1 MKEIIKK
8 PFCCKKSKKNR
19 KGKRVRYFAIFLLFA
34 FFAAFLIGAPA
45 VALAQAGQ
53 AELTGEVRDSA
64 GAGLANATVT
74 VTQTETGDVTTTT
87 SGNDGVYIVTNL
99 RPGLYTVTV
108 VAQSFRRYVREGVGL
123 TTGER
128 IRLDITL
135 TVGEINEQVKV
146 TADASL
152 LRTETGSLGQVIP
165 NRRIVDLPLNGRNFF
180 TLITLVPGVAAPP
193 PTTAGPSFPRINGGR
208 PRVNEYLF
216 DGISALQ
223 PEPGQVAFNPVIDAI
238 QEFKVEVNSPPAE
251 FGRFNGGVVNLT
263 TKSGANTFHGTVF
276 EFLRNEALNARNL
289 FAPATTANPKKPVFR
304 RNQYGFAVGGPIIK
318 DRTFFFGDFQGTR
331 QLIGRVLIS
340 NVPTLAQ
347 RTGNFS
353 ANLGAPLFLQT
364 TTSGGVTSVSATTTN
379 TGTPINVIDTNGNTI
394 QARVGQIFGIGSGS
408 DRRAYAGNI
417 VPLADFDS
425 AARKLLDRYPLPT
438 ATGAA
443 NNFRRVANE
452 RTNQDQFDIRL
463 DHRFS
468 DNDQVFGRFS
478 FFNEDATPVTPLPDG
493 SGIITQGVLGVQK
506 SRGYQA
512 VGNYQHVFPTNIL
525 NELRVGYTRRS
536 IDRRLLL
543 LDSPPSQSLGIP
555 GIPQNA
561 AFQNELPTFTVAGL
575 QQLGPSTNTDSL
587 FNTDV
592 TQIFDA
598 VGWQHGRH
606 SMKFGVD
613 FRVERL
619 NVIQPPSPTG
629 VFNFTAPFTNS
640 RGTANMIGAQPGNA
654 TTGSV
659 LSGQTGNALA
669 SFLLGQV
676 SNFSIDL
683 QQDVIHP
690 RARILEFFAQDD
702 FKVTS
707 RLTVNAGLRYTLNFP
722 STETKNQGAIFNLE
736 TQQLEYLGQNGY
748 PETSRELHP
757 LNFGPRLG
765 IAYRLSERM
774 VLRSGYGLI
783 WQEQAG
789 ITTPF
794 TIPQFPF
801 IQTVTQRSLDGV
813 TPAFVLSTGPNVQ
826 PVPLTPDAGLGQ
838 GVYSV
843 DRDLGSG
850 YVQQWNLAVQREIT
864 GNLVAEVA
872 YAGSKITHVGI
883 PDTNINQL
891 TAEQLAQGNP
901 LLQQVPN
908 PYFGQIPRS
917 SSLGDP
923 TIPRAQLIRP
933 YPRFTT
939 VSLYRNNVGN
949 TSYHALQA
957 KLEKRLSQGLA
968 FLVSYTRSKLIDD
981 AGQVFD
987 QSIQTG
993 PVGNF
998 PVADSFNRAL
1008 EKDVSTGDIPNVFV
1022 TSFTYELP
1030 VGRGRRFNLSG
1041 IADKLLGGWNINGTI
1056 LLQSGLPF
1064 PVTQITNFNA
1074 FAGFGTQRPNVLR
1087 NPNLSGDERA
1097 TGRWFDTSAFAVAP
1111 QFTLGN
1117 SSRNPVRGPGYRT
1130 ADIAF
1135 IKRMYIGEVINVE
1148 FRTEIFNLTNTP
1160 PLANPNGVLGNA
1172 AFGTITSAG
1181 DPRVIQFGLKI
1192 NF

>member
-1 MKEIIKK
+1 MSIRLSQGI
-8 PFCCKKSKKNR
+8 
-19 KGKRVRYFAIFLLFA
+19 RVLLRLTLFTSALFLSA
-34 FFAAFLIGAPA
+34 GA
-45 VALAQAGQ
+45 VALAQAGK
-53 AELTGEVRDSA
+53 AELTGEARDQA
-64 GAGLANATVT
+64 GARVARATIT
-74 VTQTETGDVTTTT
+74 ATHAGTGDVTSATT
-87 SGNDGVYIVTNL
+87 GADGVYTITNL
-99 RPGLYTVTV
+99 PPGLYTITV
-108 VAQSFRRYVREGVGL
+108 GAQGFRRFVREGVRL

-128 IRLDITL
+128 IRVDVAL
-135 TVGEINEQVKV
+135 TVGGVEEEIKIN
-146 TADASL
+146 ADASL
-152 LRTETGSLGQVIP
+152 LRAETGSLGQVIS

-180 TLITLVPGVAAPP
+180 SLIALAPGVAAPP

-208 PRVNEYLF
+208 PRVNEFLF
-216 DGISALQ
+216 DGVSALQ

-238 QEFKVEVNSPPAE
+238 QEFKVEINSPPAE

-263 TKSGANTFHGTVF
+263 TKSGTNELRGAVFH
-276 EFLRNEALNARNL
+276 FLRNEALNARNL
-289 FAPATTANPKKPVFR
+289 FAPATPANPKKPVFR
-304 RNQYGFAVGGPIIK
+304 RNQYGFAVGGPVIK
-318 DRTFFFGDFQGTR
+318 DRTFFFGDFQGAR
-331 QLIGRVLIS
+331 QLIGRVLAS
-340 NVPTLAQ
+340 NAPTMAQ
-347 RTGNFS
+347 RNGDFS

-364 TTSGGVTSVSATTTN
+364 ATTGVSATTTN
-379 TGTPINVIDTNGNTI
+379 TGAPINVIDTNGNTA
-394 QARVGQIFGIGSGS
+394 QARVGQIFRRS

-417 VPLADFDS
+417 IPLADFDPV
-425 AARKLLDRYPLPT
+425 ARKLLDRYPPPT
-438 ATGAA
+438 SAGAA

-452 RTNQDQFDIRL
+452 GVDQDQFDARL

-468 DNDQVFGRFS
+468 DRDQVFGRYS
-478 FFNEDATPVTPLPDG
+478 FFKDTSTPVTPLPEG
-493 SGIITQGVLGVQK
+493 SGVITQGALGLQQIRAQQV
-506 SRGYQA
+506 
-512 VGNYQHVFPTNIL
+512 VGAHTHVFSASVV
-525 NELRVGYTRRS
+525 NELRFGYTRRS
-536 IDRRLLL
+536 IDRRALL
-543 LDSPPSQSLGIP
+543 LDAPPSQSLGLP

-561 AFQNELPTFTVAGL
+561 AFQNELPTFTIAGL
-575 QQLGPSTNTDSL
+575 QQLGPSANTDSL

-598 VGWQHGRH
+598 VGWRRGRH
-606 SMKFGVD
+606 SAKFGVD
-613 FRVERL
+613 FRLERL
-619 NVIQPPSPTG
+619 NVLQPPSPTG
-629 VFNFTAPFTNS
+629 IFNFTAPFTNS
-640 RGTANMIGAQPGNA
+640 RGTANTIGSQPGNA

-659 LSGQTGNALA
+659 LAGQTGNALA

-683 QQDVIHP
+683 QRDTISP

-702 FKVTS
+702 FKITS

-722 STETKNQGAIFNLE
+722 STEAKNQGAIFNLE
-736 TQQLEYLGQNGY
+736 TQRLDYLGQSGY
-748 PETSRELHP
+748 PETARELHK
-757 LNFGPRLG
+757 LDLAPRLG
-765 IAYRLSERM
+765 IAYRLTERT
-774 VLRSGYGLI
+774 VLRAGYGLI
-783 WQEQAG
+783 FQEQAG

-794 TIPQFPF
+794 TVPQFPF

-813 TPAFVLSTGPNVQ
+813 TPAFVLSAGPSVQ
-826 PVPLTPDAGLGQ
+826 SIPLTPDAGLGQ

-850 YVQQWNLAVQREIT
+850 YAQQWNLAIQREIAS
-864 GNLVAEVA
+864 NLVAEIA

-891 TAEQLAQGNP
+891 TVAQLAEGNA
-901 LLQQVPN
+901 LLQQAPN
-908 PYFGQIPRS
+908 PFFGQIPRN

-923 TIPRAQLIRP
+923 TIPRAQLLRP

-957 KLEKRLSQGLA
+957 KLEKRLSRGLA
-968 FLVSYTRSKLIDD
+968 FLISYTRSKLIDD

-987 QSIQTG
+987 ASIQTG

-1022 TSFTYELP
+1022 TSFTYDLP
-1030 VGRGRRFNLSG
+1030 FGGGRRINLAG
-1041 IADKLLGGWNINGTI
+1041 VADKLLVGWSVTGAVS
-1056 LLQSGLPF
+1056 LQSGLPF

-1074 FAGFGTQRPNVLR
+1074 FAGFGTQRPNILR
-1087 NPNLSGDERA
+1087 NPNLPAGER
-1097 TGRWFDTSAFAVAP
+1097 TTVRWFDTSAFAVAP

-1135 IKRMYIGEVINVE
+1135 IKRTYFGEIRNVE

-1160 PLANPNGVLGNA
+1160 PLANPNGVVGNA
-1172 AFGTITSAG
+1172 AFGAITSAG
-1181 DPRVIQFGLKI
+1181 DPRVIQFGLKV

>member
-1 MKEIIKK
+1 LL
-8 PFCCKKSKKNR
+8 S
-19 KGKRVRYFAIFLLFA
+19 YIFRSLLVIA
-34 FFAAFLIGAPA
+34 LLTS
-45 VALAQAGQ
+45 VVLAQAGQ
-53 AELTGEVRDSA
+53 AELTGEVRDTS
-64 GAGLANATVT
+64 GAGVT
-74 VTQTETGDVTTTT
+74 RAKVIFAQVVTGDVTTTT
-87 SGNDGVYIVTNL
+87 TGDDGVFFATNL
-99 RPGLYTVTV
+99 RPGIHTVTV
-108 VAQSFRRYVREGVGL
+108 ESRGFRRFVQEGVRL

-128 IRLDITL
+128 IRLDVML
-135 TVGEINEQVKV
+135 TPGGIDEEVKV
-146 TADASL
+146 SADASL
-152 LRTETGSLGQVIP
+152 LRTETGSLGQLIR
-165 NRRIVDLPLNGRNFF
+165 NRGIVDLPLNGRNYFS
-180 TLITLVPGVAAPP
+180 LITLVPGVAAPP
-193 PTTAGPSFPRINGGR
+193 PTPAGPSLPRINGGR
-208 PRVNEYLF
+208 PRVNEFLY

-223 PEPGQVAFNPVIDAI
+223 PEPGQVVFNPVIDAI
-238 QEFKVEVNSPPAE
+238 QEFKVEINSPAAE
-251 FGRFNGGVVNLT
+251 FGRFNGGVINLT
-263 TKSGANTFHGTVF
+263 TRSGTNEIHGTVF
-276 EFLRNEALNARNL
+276 EFLRNEVLNARNL
-289 FAPATTANPKKPVFR
+289 FAPATAENPKKPVFR
-304 RNQYGFAVGGPIIK
+304 RNQYGFAVGGPMIK
-318 DRTFFFGDFQGTR
+318 DRTFYFGDFQGTR
-331 QLIGRVLIS
+331 QIIGRVLIS

-347 RTGNFS
+347 RAGDFS

-364 TTSGGVTSVSATTTN
+364 TTTGGVTSVSATTTN

-394 QARVGQIFGIGSGS
+394 QARAGQIFRVVGN
-408 DRRAYAGNI
+408 DRRAYAGNL
-417 VPLADFDS
+417 VPLSDFDPAS
-425 AARKLLDRYPLPT
+425 RKLLDRYPLPT
-438 ATGAA
+438 STGAA
-443 NNFRRVANE
+443 NNFRRVTNE
-452 RTNQDQFDIRL
+452 RTNQDQFDIRI

-468 DNDQVFGRFS
+468 DHDQVFGRFS

-493 SGIITQGVLGVQK
+493 SGNITQGVPGLQQ
-506 SRGYQA
+506 SCGYQT
-512 VGNYQHVFPTNIL
+512 VGNYQHVFSPTVL

-543 LDSPPSQSLGIP
+543 LDSPPSESLGIP
-555 GIPQNA
+555 GIPPNA
-561 AFQNELPTFTVAGL
+561 AFQNELPTFTIAGL
-575 QQLGPSTNTDSL
+575 QQLGPSTNTNSL

-592 TQIFDA
+592 TQVFNS

-606 SMKFGVD
+606 STKFGVD
-613 FRVERL
+613 LRIERL
-619 NVIQPPSPTG
+619 NVLQPPSPTG
-629 VFNFTAPFTNS
+629 IFNFAAPFSNS
-640 RGTANMIGAQPGNA
+640 RGITNTIGTQPGNA

-690 RARILEFFAQDD
+690 RAPIVEFFAQDD
-702 FKVTS
+702 FRINS
-707 RLTVNAGLRYTLNFP
+707 RLTINAGLRYTLNFP
-722 STETKNQGAIFNLE
+722 STETQNQGAVFNLA
-736 TQQLEYLGQNGY
+736 TQKLDYLGRDGF
-748 PETSRELHP
+748 PETARELHK

-765 IAYRLSERM
+765 IAYRLNERT

-826 PVPLTPDAGLGQ
+826 PIPQIPDAGLGQ
-838 GVYSV
+838 GVFSV

-850 YVQQWNLAVQREIT
+850 YAQQWNLAIQHEFT

-891 TAEQLAQGNP
+891 TAEQLLQGNS

-923 TIPRAQLIRP
+923 TIPRAQLLRP

-949 TSYHALQA
+949 TSYQALQA
-957 KLEKRLSQGLA
+957 KLEKRLSKGLA
-968 FLVSYTRSKLIDD
+968 FLVCYTRSKLIDD
-981 AGQVFD
+981 AGSVFD
-987 QSIQTG
+987 ASIVTG
-993 PVGNF
+993 PVANF

-1008 EKDVSTGDIPNVFV
+1008 EKDVSTGDIPSVFV
-1022 TSFTYELP
+1022 SSFTYELP
-1030 VGRGRRFNLSG
+1030 FGKGRRFNLEG
-1041 IADKLLGGWNINGTI
+1041 LADKLLGGWNINGVV

-1074 FAGFGTQRPNVLR
+1074 FAGFGTQRPNVVR
-1087 NPNLSGDERA
+1087 NPNLSADQRS
-1097 TGRWFDTSAFAVAP
+1097 TGRWFDTTAFTVAP
-1111 QFTLGN
+1111 QFTLGK

-1135 IKRMYIGEVINVE
+1135 IKRMFFGEVANFE
-1148 FRTEIFNLTNTP
+1148 FRTEIFNLMNTP

-1181 DPRVIQFGLKI
+1181 DPRVIQFGLKL

>member
-1 MKEIIKK
+1 MSVWL
-8 PFCCKKSKKNR
+8 SK
-19 KGKRVRYFAIFLLFA
+19 GSCVFLTLILLTAIFLL
-34 FFAAFLIGAPA
+34 G
-45 VALAQAGQ
+45 AQATAMAQ
-53 AELTGEVRDSA
+53 AAQSELTGDVRDAASA
-64 GAGLANATVT
+64 GVANATVT
-74 VTQTETGDVTTTT
+74 VKQTETGDVTKTT
-87 SGNDGVYIVTNL
+87 SGKDGVYTVTNL
-99 RPGLYTVTV
+99 RPGLYTITV
-108 VAQSFRRYVREGVGL
+108 EAASFRRFVQEGVRL

-128 IRLDITL
+128 IRLDVAL
-135 TVGEINEQVKV
+135 TAGGVNEEVKV

-193 PTTAGPSFPRINGGR
+193 PTTAGPSFPRLNGGR
-208 PRVNEYLF
+208 PRVNEYLY

-223 PEPGQVAFNPVIDAI
+223 PEPGQIAFSPVIDAI
-238 QEFKVEVNSPPAE
+238 QEFKVEINSPPAE

-263 TKSGANTFHGTVF
+263 TRSGTNELHGAVF
-276 EFLRNEALNARNL
+276 EFLRNEAQNARNL
-289 FAPATTANPKKPVFR
+289 FAPATVDNPKKPVFR
-304 RNQYGFAVGGPIIK
+304 RNQYGFAVGGPLVK
-318 DRTFFFGDFQGTR
+318 DHTFFFGDFQGMR
-331 QLIGRVLIS
+331 QLIGRVAIS

-347 RTGNFS
+347 RGGNFS
-353 ANLGAPLFLQT
+353 SSLGAPLFLQST
-364 TTSGGVTSVSATTTN
+364 TTGGVTTVSAVTTN

-394 QARVGQIFGIGSGS
+394 QARVGQIFRIG

-417 VPLADFDS
+417 VPLADFD
-425 AARKLLDRYPLPT
+425 AVARKLLDRYPLPT
-438 ATGAA
+438 STGAA
-443 NNFRRVANE
+443 NNFRRIANE
-452 RTNQDQFDIRL
+452 GINQDQFDIRL

-468 DNDQVFGRFS
+468 DNDQIFGRYS

-493 SGIITQGVLGVQK
+493 SGNITQGALGFQK

-512 VGNYQHVFPTNIL
+512 VGNYLHVFSQRLI

-536 IDRRLLL
+536 IDRRALL

-561 AFQNELPTFTVAGL
+561 AFQNELPTFTIAGL
-575 QQLGPSTNTDSL
+575 QQLGPSANTNTL

-592 TQIFDA
+592 IQIFDS
-598 VGWQHGRH
+598 VGWQHARH

-613 FRVERL
+613 LRLQRL
-619 NVIQPPSPTG
+619 NVLQPPSPTG
-629 VFNFTAPFTNS
+629 IFNFTAPFSNS
-640 RGTANMIGAQPGNA
+640 RGTTNTVGTQPGNA
-654 TTGSV
+654 TTSSL

-702 FKVTS
+702 FKVTP

-722 STETKNQGAIFNLE
+722 STETDNQGAIFNLQ
-736 TQQLEYLGQNGY
+736 TQQLEYLGQNGF
-748 PETSRELHP
+748 PETARELHK

-765 IAYRLSERM
+765 IAYRLTDRT
-774 VLRSGYGLI
+774 VLRSGYGI
-783 WQEQAG
+783 VWQEQAG

-801 IQTVTQRSLDGV
+801 IQTVTQRSLDGII
-813 TPAFVLSTGPNVQ
+813 PAFTLSTGPNVQ
-826 PVPLTPDAGLGQ
+826 PIPLSPDAGLGQ
-838 GVYSV
+838 GVFSV

-850 YVQQWNLAVQREIT
+850 YAQQWNLAIQREIL

-883 PDTNINQL
+883 PDSNINQL
-891 TAEQLAQGNP
+891 TAEQLAQGNT
-901 LLQQVPN
+901 LLQQVAN
-908 PYFGQIPRS
+908 PFFGQIPRS
-917 SSLGDP
+917 SSIGDP
-923 TIPRAQLIRP
+923 TIPRAQLLRP
-933 YPRFTT
+933 FPRFTG

-949 TSYHALQA
+949 TSYHALQT
-957 KLEKRLSQGLA
+957 KVEKRLSQGLA
-968 FLVSYTRSKLIDD
+968 FLICYTRSKLIDD

-987 QSIQTG
+987 ASIQTG

-1008 EKDVSTGDIPNVFV
+1008 ERDISTGDITNVFV
-1022 TSFTYELP
+1022 TSFTYDLP
-1030 VGRGRRFNLSG
+1030 FGKGRWLGLSG
-1041 IADKLLGGWNINGTI
+1041 IGDKLLGGWSVNGAI

-1064 PVTQITNFNA
+1064 AVTQITNFNA

-1087 NPNLSGDERA
+1087 NPTLAADERT

-1111 QFTLGN
+1111 QFTIGN
-1117 SSRNPVRGPGYRT
+1117 ASRNPVRGPGYRT

-1135 IKRMYIGEVINVE
+1135 IKRTYFGEVRNFE

-1160 PLANPNGVLGNA
+1160 PLGNPNGVVGNA

-1181 DPRVIQFGLKI
+1181 DPRVIQFGLKL

>member
-1 MKEIIKK
+1 
-8 PFCCKKSKKNR
+8 
-19 KGKRVRYFAIFLLFA
+19 
-34 FFAAFLIGAPA
+34 
-45 VALAQAGQ
+45 
-53 AELTGEVRDSA
+53 VRDGS
-64 GAGLANATVT
+64 GAGIAKATVT
-74 VTQTETGDVTTTT
+74 VTQTETGDVTKAT
-87 SGNDGVYIVTNL
+87 SGKDGVYTVTNL
-99 RPGLYTVTV
+99 RPGIYNLTVE
-108 VAQSFRRYVREGVGL
+108 AQGFRRFLQEGVRL

-128 IRLDITL
+128 IRLDVAL
-135 TVGEINEQVKV
+135 TVGGVNEEVKV

-208 PRVNEYLF
+208 PRVNEYLY

-223 PEPGQVAFNPVIDAI
+223 PEPGQVAFNPVIDAV
-238 QEFKVEVNSPPAE
+238 QEFKVEINSPSAE

-263 TKSGANTFHGTVF
+263 TKSGSNGLHGTVF

-289 FAPATTANPKKPVFR
+289 FAPATAANPNKPVFR
-304 RNQYGFAVGGPIIK
+304 RNQYGFAVGGPVIK
-318 DRTFFFGDFQGTR
+318 DHTFFFGDFQGMR
-331 QLIGRVLIS
+331 QLIGRVAIS

-347 RTGNFS
+347 RNGDFS

-364 TTSGGVTSVSATTTN
+364 TATGVIATTTN
-379 TGTPINVIDTNGNTI
+379 TGNPINVIATNGATI
-394 QARVGQIFGIGSGS
+394 QARVGQIFRPG
-408 DRRAYAGNI
+408 DKRAYVGIVNGNVVGNI
-417 VPLADFDS
+417 IPLADFDPV
-425 AARKLLDRYPLPT
+425 ARKLLDRYPLPT
-438 ATGAA
+438 SAGAA

-452 RTNQDQFDIRL
+452 GTDQDQFDIRL

-468 DNDQVFGRFS
+468 DNDQIFGRYS

-493 SGIITQGVLGVQK
+493 SGNITQGALGFQK

-512 VGNYQHVFPTNIL
+512 VGNYLHVFSQRII
-525 NELRVGYTRRS
+525 NELRFGYTRRS
-536 IDRRLLL
+536 IDRRALL
-543 LDSPPSQSLGIP
+543 LDSPASQSLGLP

-561 AFQNELPTFTVAGL
+561 AFQNELPTFTIAGL

-592 TQIFDA
+592 IQVFDS
-598 VGWQHGRH
+598 VGWQHARH

-613 FRVERL
+613 FRLERL
-619 NVIQPPSPTG
+619 NVLQPPSPTG
-629 VFNFTAPFTNS
+629 IFNFTAPFSSS
-640 RGTANMIGAQPGNA
+640 RGTPNTVAGNN
-654 TTGSV
+654 TGN
-659 LSGQTGNALA
+659 LLFGQAGNALA

-702 FKVTS
+702 FKAPS

-722 STETKNQGAIFNLE
+722 SRETDNQGAIFNLQ
-736 TQQLEYLGQNGY
+736 TQQLEYLGQNGF
-748 PETSRELHP
+748 PETARELHK
-757 LNFGPRLG
+757 LNLGPRLG
-765 IAYRLSERM
+765 IAYRLTDRT
-774 VLRSGYGLI
+774 VLRSGYGLV

-801 IQTVTQRSLDGV
+801 IQTVTQRSLDGS
-813 TPAFVLSTGPNVQ
+813 TPAFTLSAGPNVQ
-826 PVPLTPDAGLGQ
+826 PIPLSPDAGLGQ
-838 GVYSV
+838 GVFSV

-850 YVQQWNLAVQREIT
+850 YVQQWNLAIQREIT
-864 GNLVAEVA
+864 GNMVAEVA
-872 YAGSKITHVGI
+872 YAGSKVTHVGI
-883 PDTNINQL
+883 PDSNINQL
-891 TAEQLAQGNP
+891 TADQLALGNS
-901 LLQQVPN
+901 LTQLVTN
-908 PYFGQIPRS
+908 PFFGQIPRS

-923 TIPRAQLIRP
+923 TIARAQLLKP
-933 YPRFTT
+933 FPRFTA

-957 KLEKRLSQGLA
+957 KLEKRISQGLA

-981 AGQVFD
+981 AGSVFD
-987 QSIQTG
+987 ASILTG
-993 PVGNF
+993 PVANF

-1008 EKDVSTGDIPNVFV
+1008 ERDVSTGDIPNVFV

-1030 VGRGRRFNLSG
+1030 FGKGKLFGLSG
-1041 IADKLLGGWNINGTI
+1041 VPDKLLGGWSVNGLI
-1056 LLQSGLPF
+1056 LLQSGMPF
-1064 PVTQITNFNA
+1064 AVTQITNFNA
-1074 FAGFGTQRPNVLR
+1074 FAGFGTQRPNILR
-1087 NPNLSGDERA
+1087 NPNLPADQRT

-1111 QFTLGN
+1111 QFTIG
-1117 SSRNPVRGPGYRT
+1117 SASRNPVRGPGYRT

-1135 IKRMYIGEVINVE
+1135 IKRTYFGEVVNFE

-1160 PLANPNGVLGNA
+1160 PLGNPNGVVGNA

-1181 DPRVIQFGLKI
+1181 DPRVIQFGLKL

>member
-1 MKEIIKK
+1 MSIWL
-8 PFCCKKSKKNR
+8 SK
-19 KGKRVRYFAIFLLFA
+19 GFRVFLTLILGAIIFLFT
-34 FFAAFLIGAPA
+34 APE
-45 VALAQAGQ
+45 VVLAQAAQ
-53 AELTGEVRDSA
+53 SELTGEVRDGS
-64 GAGLANATVT
+64 GAGVANATVT
-74 VTQTETGDVTTTT
+74 VTQTDTGAFTKAT
-87 SGNDGVYIVTNL
+87 SGKDGGYTVTNL

-108 VAQSFRRYVREGVGL
+108 EAQSFRRFVQDGVRL

-128 IRLDITL
+128 IRLDVAL
-135 TVGEINEQVKV
+135 TVGGVNEEVKI

-193 PTTAGPSFPRINGGR
+193 PTTAGPSFPRLNGGR
-208 PRVNEYLF
+208 PRVNEFLY

-223 PEPGQVAFNPVIDAI
+223 PEPGQVAFSPVIDAI
-238 QEFKVEVNSPPAE
+238 QEFKVETNSPPAE

-263 TKSGANTFHGTVF
+263 TKSGTNELHGTVF

-289 FAPATTANPKKPVFR
+289 FAPATAANPSKPVFR
-304 RNQYGFAVGGPIIK
+304 RNQYGFAVGGPIVK
-318 DRTFFFGDFQGTR
+318 DSAFFFGDFQGMR
-331 QLIGRVLIS
+331 QLIGRVAIS

-347 RTGNFS
+347 RGGNFS

-364 TTSGGVTSVSATTTN
+364 TATGVSATTTN
-379 TGTPINVIDTNGNTI
+379 TGAPLNVIDTNGNTI
-394 QARVGQIFGIGSGS
+394 QARVGQIFRIS

-417 VPLADFDS
+417 IPLADFDPV
-425 AARKLLDRYPLPT
+425 ARQLLDRYPLPT
-438 ATGAA
+438 SAGAA

-452 RTNQDQFDIRL
+452 GIDQDQFDIRL

-468 DNDQVFGRFS
+468 DNDQIFGRYS
-478 FFNEDATPVTPLPDG
+478 FFNEDATPVTPLPEG
-493 SGIITQGVLGVQK
+493 SGNITQGALGFQK

-512 VGNYQHVFPTNIL
+512 VGNYVHVFSQRVI

-536 IDRRLLL
+536 IDRRALL
-543 LDSPPSQSLGIP
+543 LDSPPSQSLGLP

-561 AFQNELPTFTVAGL
+561 AFENELPTFTIAGL
-575 QQLGPSTNTDSL
+575 QQLGPSANTNTL

-592 TQIFDA
+592 IQVYDS
-598 VGWQHGRH
+598 VGWLHARH

-613 FRVERL
+613 FRLQRL
-619 NVIQPPSPTG
+619 NVLQPPSPTG
-629 VFNFTAPFTNS
+629 IFNFTAPFSNS
-640 RGTANMIGAQPGNA
+640 RGTTNTIGTQPGNA

-702 FKVTS
+702 FKVTP

-722 STETKNQGAIFNLE
+722 STETDNQGAIFNLQ
-736 TQQLEYLGQNGY
+736 TQQLDYLGQNGF
-748 PETSRELHP
+748 PESARELHK
-757 LNFGPRLG
+757 LNIGPRLG
-765 IAYRLSERM
+765 IAYRLTDRT
-774 VLRSGYGLI
+774 VLRSGYGVV

-801 IQTVTQRSLDGV
+801 IQTVTQRSLDGII
-813 TPAFVLSTGPNVQ
+813 PAFTLSAGPDVQ
-826 PVPLTPDAGLGQ
+826 PIPLTPDAGLGQ
-838 GVYSV
+838 GVFSV

-850 YVQQWNLAVQREIT
+850 YAQQWNLAIQREIF
-864 GNLVAEVA
+864 GNLVAEIA

-883 PDTNINQL
+883 PDSNINQL
-891 TAEQLAQGNP
+891 TAEQLALGNS
-901 LLQQVPN
+901 LLEQVTN
-908 PYFGQIPRS
+908 PFFGQIPRS
-917 SSLGDP
+917 STLGDP
-923 TIPRAQLIRP
+923 TIPRAQLLRP
-933 YPRFTT
+933 FPRFTA

-949 TSYHALQA
+949 TSYHGLQA
-957 KLEKRLSQGLA
+957 KFEKRLSQGLA

-987 QSIQTG
+987 ASIQTG

-1008 EKDVSTGDIPNVFV
+1008 ERDISTGDITNVFV

-1030 VGRGRRFNLSG
+1030 FGKGRWLSFSG
-1041 IADKLLGGWNINGTI
+1041 IGDKLLGGWSVNGTI

-1064 PVTQITNFNA
+1064 AVTQITNFNA
-1074 FAGFGTQRPNVLR
+1074 FAGFGTQRPNTLR
-1087 NPNLSGDERA
+1087 NPALPADQRA
-1097 TGRWFDTSAFAVAP
+1097 TDRWFDTSAFAVAP
-1111 QFTLGN
+1111 QFTIGN
-1117 SSRNPVRGPGYRT
+1117 ASRNPVRGPGYRT

-1135 IKRMYIGEVINVE
+1135 IKRTYFGEVINFE

-1160 PLANPNGVLGNA
+1160 PLGNPNGVVGNA

-1181 DPRVIQFGLKI
+1181 DPRVIQFGLKL

>member
-1 MKEIIKK
+1 
-8 PFCCKKSKKNR
+8 
-19 KGKRVRYFAIFLLFA
+19 
-34 FFAAFLIGAPA
+34 
-45 VALAQAGQ
+45 LAQAGQ
-53 AELTGEVRDSA
+53 AELIGDVRDGSGSGVA
-64 GAGLANATVT
+64 KATVT
-74 VTQTETGDVTTTT
+74 ITQTETGAITKTT
-87 SGNDGVYIVTNL
+87 SGKDGGYIGANL
-99 RPGLYTVTV
+99 RPGIYNVTV
-108 VAQSFRRYVREGVGL
+108 ETQGFRRFVQEGVRL

-128 IRLDITL
+128 IRLDVTL
-135 TVGEINEQVKV
+135 TVGGVNDEVKV

-180 TLITLVPGVAAPP
+180 SLITLVPGVAAPP
-193 PTTAGPSFPRINGGR
+193 PTTAGPSFPRLNGGR

-216 DGISALQ
+216 DGVSALQ

-238 QEFKVEVNSPPAE
+238 QEFKVEVNSPSAE

-263 TKSGANTFHGTVF
+263 TRSGTNELHGTIF

-289 FAPATTANPKKPVFR
+289 FAPATAVKKPVFR

-318 DRTFFFGDFQGTR
+318 DRAFFFGDFQGAR
-331 QLIGRVLIS
+331 QLIGRVSTS

-347 RTGNFS
+347 RNGDFS

-364 TTSGGVTSVSATTTN
+364 TTTGGVTSVSATTSD
-379 TGTPINVIDTNGNTI
+379 TGVPINVIDTNGATI
-394 QARVGQIFGIGSGS
+394 QARVGQIFRIS
-408 DRRAYAGNI
+408 DRRAYAGAI
-417 VPLADFDS
+417 IPLADFDPV
-425 AARKLLDRYPLPT
+425 ARKLLDRYPLPT
-438 ATGAA
+438 SAGAA

-452 RTNQDQFDIRL
+452 GTNQDQFDARF

-468 DNDQVFGRFS
+468 DRNQVFGRYS
-478 FFNEDATPVTPLPDG
+478 FFNEDATPAPPLPDG
-493 SGIITQGVLGVQK
+493 SGAITQGALGFQK

-512 VGNYQHVFPTNIL
+512 VGNYLHVFSKPFV

-536 IDRRLLL
+536 IDRRALLL
-543 LDSPPSQSLGIP
+543 ESPPSQSLGLP

-561 AFQNELPTFTVAGL
+561 AFQNELPTFTIAGL
-575 QQLGPSTNTDSL
+575 QQLGPTTNTNSL

-592 TQIFDA
+592 TQVFDSL
-598 VGWQHGRH
+598 GWQRGRH

-619 NVIQPPSPTG
+619 NVLQPPSPTG

-640 RGTANMIGAQPGNA
+640 RGTVNTIGSQPGNA

-659 LSGQTGNALA
+659 LAGQTGNALG
-669 SFLLGQV
+669 SFLLGRV
-676 SNFSIDL
+676 SDFSIDL

-690 RARILEFFAQDD
+690 RARSLEIFAQDD
-702 FKVTS
+702 FKPTP
-707 RLTVNAGLRYTLNFP
+707 RLNINAGVRYTLNFP

-736 TQQLEYLGQNGY
+736 TQQLEYLGRNGF
-748 PETSRELHP
+748 PETGRELHK

-765 IAYRLSERM
+765 IAYRLTDRT

-813 TPAFVLSTGPNVQ
+813 TPAFTLSAGPNVR
-826 PVPLTPDAGLGQ
+826 PIPHTPDAGLGQ
-838 GVYSV
+838 GVFSV

-850 YVQQWNLAVQREIT
+850 YAQQWNLAIQREIA

-891 TAEQLAQGNP
+891 TAEQLAQGNS
-901 LLQQVPN
+901 LLQQAPN
-908 PYFGQIPRS
+908 PFFGQIPRS
-917 SSLGDP
+917 FSLGDP
-923 TIPRAQLIRP
+923 TIPRAQLLRP
-933 YPRFTT
+933 FPRFTA
-939 VSLYRNNVGN
+939 VSLYRNNVGA

-957 KLEKRLSQGLA
+957 KLEKRLSRGLA

-987 QSIQTG
+987 QTIQTA

-1008 EKDVSTGDIPNVFV
+1008 ERDVSTGDIPNVFV

-1030 VGRGRRFNLSG
+1030 VGKGPRFNLSG
-1041 IADKLLGGWNINGTI
+1041 VADKLLGGWNINGAI

-1087 NPNLSGDERA
+1087 NPNLPADERS
-1097 TGRWFDTSAFAVAP
+1097 TGRWFDTSAFTVAP

-1130 ADIAF
+1130 AEIAF
-1135 IKRMYIGEVINVE
+1135 IKRTYFGEVINFE

-1160 PLANPNGVLGNA
+1160 PLANPNGVVGNA

-1181 DPRVIQFGLKI
+1181 DPRVIQFGLKLH
-1192 NF
+1192 F

>member
-1 MKEIIKK
+1 MSPKLSEG
-8 PFCCKKSKKNR
+8 FC
-19 KGKRVRYFAIFLLFA
+19 VRLTLILVVAIFLS
-34 FFAAFLIGAPA
+34 GATVA
-45 VALAQAGQ
+45 ALAQAAQ
-53 AELTGEVRDSA
+53 AELTGDVRDSS
-64 GAGLANATVT
+64 GAGVAKATVT
-74 VTQTETGDVTTTT
+74 VKQTETGDVTKVT
-87 SGNDGVYIVTNL
+87 SGKDGVYTVTNL
-99 RPGLYTVTV
+99 RPGPYTVTIE
-108 VAQSFRRYVREGVGL
+108 AQGFRRFVQEGVRL

-128 IRLDITL
+128 IRLNVAL
-135 TVGEINEQVKV
+135 TVGEVSEEVKV

-152 LRTETGSLGQVIP
+152 LRTETGSLGQVIR
-165 NRRIVDLPLNGRNFF
+165 NRRIVELPLNGRNYFS
-180 TLITLVPGVAAPP
+180 LITLVPGVAAPP
-193 PTTAGPSFPRINGGR
+193 PTTAGPSLPRINGGR
-208 PRVNEYLF
+208 PRVNEFLY

-223 PEPGQVAFNPVIDAI
+223 PEPGQVAFGPVIDAI
-238 QEFKVEVNSPPAE
+238 QEFKIEINSPPAE

-263 TKSGANTFHGTVF
+263 TKSGSNELHGTVF

-289 FAPATTANPKKPVFR
+289 FAPATAANPKKPVFR
-304 RNQYGFAVGGPIIK
+304 RNQYGFAVGGPVIK
-318 DRTFFFGDFQGTR
+318 DHTFFFGDFQGTR
-331 QLIGRVLIS
+331 QLIGRVVTS
-340 NVPTLAQ
+340 NAPTLAQ
-347 RTGNFS
+347 RGGNFS
-353 ANLGAPLFLQT
+353 SSLGALLFLQT
-364 TTSGGVTSVSATTTN
+364 TTTGGTQTVSATTTN
-379 TGTPINVIDTNGNTI
+379 TGVPINVIDTNGNTI
-394 QARVGQIFGIGSGS
+394 QARVGQIFRPG
-408 DRRAYAGNI
+408 DKRAYAGNI
-417 VPLADFDS
+417 IPLADFDPV
-425 AARKLLDRYPLPT
+425 ARQLLDRYPTPT
-438 ATGAA
+438 STGAA

-452 RTNQDQFDIRL
+452 GTNHDQFDIRL

-468 DNDQVFGRFS
+468 DNDQLFGRFS
-478 FFNEDATPVTPLPDG
+478 FFNEDATPVTPFPDG
-493 SGIITQGVLGVQK
+493 SGAITQGALGLQK

-512 VGNYQHVFPTNIL
+512 VGNYQRVFSRQIV

-536 IDRRLLL
+536 LNRRALL
-543 LDSPPSQSLGIP
+543 LDGPPSQSLGLP

-561 AFQNELPTFTVAGL
+561 AFQNELPTFTIAGL

-587 FNTDV
+587 FNTDM
-592 TQIFDA
+592 TQIFDS
-598 VGWQHGRH
+598 VGWQRARH

-613 FRVERL
+613 FRIERL
-619 NVIQPPSPTG
+619 NVLQPPSPTG
-629 VFNFTAPFTNS
+629 IFNFTAPFSNS
-640 RGTANMIGAQPGNA
+640 RGTPNTVGAQPGNA
-654 TTGSV
+654 NTGS
-659 LSGQTGNALA
+659 LLNAQTGNALA

-702 FKVTS
+702 FKVTP

-722 STETKNQGAIFNLE
+722 STETDNQGAVFNLE
-736 TQQLEYLGQNGY
+736 TQQLEYLGQNGF
-748 PETSRELHP
+748 PESARELHK

-765 IAYRLSERM
+765 IAYRLTDRA
-774 VLRSGYGLI
+774 VLRAGYGLI

-801 IQTVTQRSLDGV
+801 IQTVTQRSLGGF
-813 TPAFVLSTGPNVQ
+813 TPAFTLWAGPNVQ
-826 PVPLTPDAGLGQ
+826 PIPLSPDAGIGQ
-838 GVYSV
+838 GVFSV

-850 YVQQWNLAVQREIT
+850 YVQQWNLAIQHEIT
-864 GNLVAEVA
+864 GNMVAEVA

-891 TAEQLAQGNP
+891 TAEQLAQGNS
-901 LLQQVPN
+901 LLQQVAN
-908 PYFGQIPRS
+908 PFFGQIPRS

-923 TIPRAQLIRP
+923 MIPRAQLLRP

-957 KLEKRLSQGLA
+957 KLEKRFSRGLS
-968 FLVSYTRSKLIDD
+968 FLISYTRSKLIDD
-981 AGQVFD
+981 AGSVFD
-987 QSIQTG
+987 ASIVTG
-993 PVGNF
+993 PVANF

-1022 TSFTYELP
+1022 ASFTYKLP
-1030 VGRGRRFNLSG
+1030 FGKGRSFGLSG
-1041 IADKLLGGWNINGTI
+1041 VADKLLGGWNVNGLI
-1056 LLQSGLPF
+1056 LLQSGMPF
-1064 PVTQITNFNA
+1064 PITQVTNFNA
-1074 FAGFGTQRPNVLR
+1074 FAGFGTQRPNVLQ
-1087 NPNLSGDERA
+1087 NPNLPADDRT

-1117 SSRNPVRGPGYRT
+1117 ASRNPVRGPGYRS

-1135 IKRMYIGEVINVE
+1135 IKRTYIGEVVNFE

-1181 DPRVIQFGLKI
+1181 DPRVIQFGLKL

>member
-1 MKEIIKK
+1 MSVWLLKG
-8 PFCCKKSKKNR
+8 FCVFLTLIL
-19 KGKRVRYFAIFLLFA
+19 GAAIFLL
-34 FFAAFLIGAPA
+34 GSPA
-45 VALAQAGQ
+45 VALAQAAQG
-53 AELTGEVRDSA
+53 ELTGAVRDGS
-64 GAGLANATVT
+64 GAGVAKATVT
-74 VTQTETGDVTTTT
+74 VTQTETGDVTKTT
-87 SGNDGVYIVTNL
+87 SGKDGVYTVTNL
-99 RPGLYTVTV
+99 RPGLYNVTV
-108 VAQSFRRYVREGVGL
+108 EAQGFRRFVQEGVRL
-123 TTGER
+123 MTGER
-128 IRLDITL
+128 IRLDVAL
-135 TVGEINEQVKV
+135 SVGGVNEEVKV

-208 PRVNEYLF
+208 PRVNEYLY

-238 QEFKVEVNSPPAE
+238 QEFKVEVNSPSAE

-263 TKSGANTFHGTVF
+263 TKSGANDLHGTVF

-289 FAPATTANPKKPVFR
+289 FAPATADNPKKPVFR
-304 RNQYGFAVGGPIIK
+304 RNQYGFAVGGPVIK
-318 DRTFFFGDFQGTR
+318 DRTFFFGDFQGMR

-340 NVPTLAQ
+340 NVPTVAQ
-347 RTGNFS
+347 RNGDFS

-364 TTSGGVTSVSATTTN
+364 TATGVIATTTN
-379 TGTPINVIDTNGNTI
+379 TGVPINVIATNGATI
-394 QARVGQIFGIGSGS
+394 QARVGQIFRRS
-408 DRRAYAGNI
+408 DRRAYVGIVNGNVVGNI
-417 VPLADFDS
+417 IPLADFDPV
-425 AARKLLDRYPLPT
+425 ARQLLDRYPAPT
-438 ATGAA
+438 SAGAA

-452 RTNQDQFDIRL
+452 GTDQDQFDIRL

-468 DNDQVFGRFS
+468 DNDQIFGRYS

-493 SGIITQGVLGVQK
+493 SGNITQGALGFQK

-512 VGNYQHVFPTNIL
+512 VGNYLHVFSQRIV

-536 IDRRLLL
+536 IDRRALL
-543 LDSPPSQSLGIP
+543 LDSPPSQSLGLP

-561 AFQNELPTFTVAGL
+561 AFQNELPTFTIAGL
-575 QQLGPSTNTDSL
+575 QQLGPSANTDSL

-592 TQIFDA
+592 IQIFDS
-598 VGWQHGRH
+598 VGWQHARH
-606 SMKFGVD
+606 SMKFGGD
-613 FRVERL
+613 LRLERL
-619 NVIQPPSPTG
+619 NVLQPPSPTG
-629 VFNFTAPFTNS
+629 AFNFTAPFTNS
-640 RGTANMIGAQPGNA
+640 RGTTNTIGAQPGNA

-702 FKVTS
+702 FKVTP

-722 STETKNQGAIFNLE
+722 STETDNQGAIFNLQ
-736 TQQLEYLGQNGY
+736 TQQLDYLGQNGF
-748 PETSRELHP
+748 PETARELHK

-765 IAYRLSERM
+765 IAYRLTDRT
-774 VLRSGYGLI
+774 VLRSGYGLV

-813 TPAFVLSTGPNVQ
+813 TPAFALSAGPNAQ
-826 PVPLTPDAGLGQ
+826 PIPLTPDAGLGQ
-838 GVYSV
+838 GVFSV

-850 YVQQWNLAVQREIT
+850 YVQQWNLAIQREIT
-864 GNLVAEVA
+864 SNLVAEVA
-872 YAGSKITHVGI
+872 YAGSKVTHVGI
-883 PDTNINQL
+883 PDSNINQL
-891 TAEQLAQGNP
+891 TAEQLAQGNS
-901 LLQQVPN
+901 LLQLAPN
-908 PYFGQIPRS
+908 PFFGQIPRFS
-917 SSLGDP
+917 SIGDP
-923 TIPRAQLIRP
+923 TIPLAQLLRP
-933 YPRFTT
+933 FPRFTA

-949 TSYHALQA
+949 TSYNALQA
-957 KLEKRLSQGLA
+957 KLEKRLSRGLA
-968 FLVSYTRSKLIDD
+968 FLICYTRSKLIDD

-987 QSIQTG
+987 ASIQTG

-1008 EKDVSTGDIPNVFV
+1008 ERDVSTGDIPNVFV

-1030 VGRGRRFNLSG
+1030 VGKGRRFNLQG
-1041 IADKLLGGWNINGTI
+1041 IGDKLLGGWSVNGAI

-1064 PVTQITNFNA
+1064 AVTQITNFNA
-1074 FAGFGTQRPNVLR
+1074 FAGFGTQRPNILR
-1087 NPNLSGDERA
+1087 NPNLPADQRT

-1111 QFTLGN
+1111 QFTIGN
-1117 SSRNPVRGPGYRT
+1117 ASRNPARGPGYRT

-1135 IKRMYIGEVINVE
+1135 VKRTYFGEVWNFE

-1160 PLANPNGVLGNA
+1160 PLGNPNGVVGNA
-1172 AFGTITSAG
+1172 SFGTITSAG
-1181 DPRVIQFGLKI
+1181 DPRVIQFGLKL

>member
-1 MKEIIKK
+1 MSVWLSKG
-8 PFCCKKSKKNR
+8 FCVLLR
-19 KGKRVRYFAIFLLFA
+19 PIFTVIFLSSV
-34 FFAAFLIGAPA
+34 PS

-53 AELTGEVRDSA
+53 AELTGEVRDGA
-64 GAGLANATVT
+64 GAGIAKAAVIVT
-74 VTQTETGDVTTTT
+74 RTETGDITTTT
-87 SGNDGVYIVTNL
+87 SGKDGAYTVTNL
-99 RPGLYTVTV
+99 RPGLYALTVE
-108 VAQSFRRYVREGVGL
+108 APSFRRFMQEGVRL

-128 IRLDITL
+128 IRLDVAL
-135 TVGEINEQVKV
+135 TVGEVNEEVKV

-152 LRTETGSLGQVIP
+152 LRTETSSLGQVIP

-180 TLITLVPGVAAPP
+180 SLITLAPGVATPP
-193 PTTAGPSFPRINGGR
+193 PTTAGPAFPRLNGGR

-223 PEPGQVAFNPVIDAI
+223 PEPGQVAFTPVIDAI
-238 QEFKVEVNSPPAE
+238 REFKVEVNSPPAE

-263 TKSGANTFHGTVF
+263 TKSGSNELHGTVF

-289 FAPATTANPKKPVFR
+289 FAPATAANPKKPVFR

-318 DRTFFFGDFQGTR
+318 DRAFFFGDFQGTR
-331 QLIGRVLIS
+331 QLIGRTLTS
-340 NVPTLAQ
+340 NAPTLAQ
-347 RTGNFS
+347 RNGDFS

-364 TTSGGVTSVSATTTN
+364 TTSGVSATATN
-379 TGTPINVIDTNGNTI
+379 TGVPINVIDTNGATI
-394 QARVGQIFGIGSGS
+394 QASVGQIFRIS
-408 DRRAYAGNI
+408 DRRAYAGNVI
-417 VPLADFDS
+417 PLADFNPV
-425 AARKLLDRYPLPT
+425 ARKLLDRYPLPT
-438 ATGAA
+438 SAGAA

-452 RTNQDQFDIRL
+452 GTDQDQFDVRL

-478 FFNEDATPVTPLPDG
+478 FFNEDATPAPPLPDG
-493 SGIITQGVLGVQK
+493 SGAVTQGALGFQK

-512 VGNYQHVFPTNIL
+512 VGNYQHVFSKPFV

-536 IDRRLLL
+536 IDRRALL
-543 LDSPPSQSLGIP
+543 LDAPPSQSLGLP

-561 AFQNELPTFTVAGL
+561 AFQNELPTFTIAGL
-575 QQLGPSTNTDSL
+575 QQLGPTANTNSL

-592 TQIFDA
+592 TQIFDSL
-598 VGWQHGRH
+598 GWQRGRH

-613 FRVERL
+613 FRLERL
-619 NVIQPPSPTG
+619 NVLQPPSPTG

-640 RGTANMIGAQPGNA
+640 RGTTNTIGAQPGNA

-683 QQDVIHP
+683 QRDVIRP

-702 FKVTS
+702 FKVTP
-707 RLTVNAGLRYTLNFP
+707 RLTVNAGVRYTLNFP

-736 TQQLEYLGQNGY
+736 TQQLEYLGQNGF
-748 PETSRELHP
+748 PETARELHK

-765 IAYRLSERM
+765 IAYRLTDRT
-774 VLRSGYGLI
+774 VLRSGYGLV

-813 TPAFVLSTGPNVQ
+813 TPAFTLSAGPNVQ
-826 PVPLTPDAGLGQ
+826 PIPLSPDAGLGQ

-850 YVQQWNLAVQREIT
+850 YAQQWNLAIQREIT
-864 GNLVAEVA
+864 GDLVAEVA

-891 TAEQLAQGNP
+891 TVAQLAEGNS
-901 LLQQVPN
+901 LLQQVAN
-908 PYFGQIPRS
+908 PFFGQIPRN

-923 TIPRAQLIRP
+923 TIPRAQLLRP
-933 YPRFTT
+933 FPRFTT

-957 KLEKRLSQGLA
+957 KLEKRLSRGLA

-987 QSIQTG
+987 QTIQTG

-1008 EKDVSTGDIPNVFV
+1008 ERDVSTGDIPNVFV

-1030 VGRGRRFNLSG
+1030 VGKGRWINLSG
-1041 IADKLLGGWNINGTI
+1041 VADKLLGGWNINGAI
-1056 LLQSGLPF
+1056 LSQSGLPF

-1074 FAGFGTQRPNVLR
+1074 FAGFGTQRPNILR
-1087 NPNLSGDERA
+1087 NPTLPANER
-1097 TGRWFDTSAFAVAP
+1097 TTSRWFDTSAFAVAP
-1111 QFTLGN
+1111 QFTIGN

-1135 IKRMYIGEVINVE
+1135 IKRTYFGEVRNFE

-1160 PLANPNGVLGNA
+1160 PLANPNGVVGNA

-1181 DPRVIQFGLKI
+1181 DPRVIQFGLKL

>member
-1 MKEIIKK
+1 MSFRL
-8 PFCCKKSKKNR
+8 PQ
-19 KGKRVRYFAIFLLFA
+19 AICVLATLSFFTLTFLSL
-34 FFAAFLIGAPA
+34 PTS
-45 VALAQAGQ
+45 ALAQAGK
-53 AELTGEVRDSA
+53 AELTGEVRDQA
-64 GAGLANATVT
+64 GARVARAAVT
-74 VTQTETGDVTTTT
+74 IKQLETGDATTATT
-87 SGNDGVYIVTNL
+87 GADGIYTATNL
-99 RPGLYTVTV
+99 LPGQYTVTV
-108 VAQSFRRYVREGVGL
+108 EAQSFRRFVREGVRL

-128 IRLDITL
+128 IRVDVTL
-135 TVGEINEQVKV
+135 TIGGVEEEVKINS
-146 TADASL
+146 DASL

-180 TLITLVPGVAAPP
+180 SLITLVPGVAAPP

-208 PRVNEYLF
+208 PRVNEFLF

-238 QEFKVEVNSPPAE
+238 QEFKVESNSPPAE
-251 FGRFNGGVVNLT
+251 FGRFNGAVINLA
-263 TKSGANTFHGTVF
+263 TKSGTNDLRGSVFH
-276 EFLRNEALNARNL
+276 FLRNEALNARNL
-289 FAPATTANPKKPVFR
+289 FAPATQANPKKPVFR
-304 RNQYGFAVGGPIIK
+304 RNQYGFAAGGPVIK

-331 QLIGRVLIS
+331 QLIGRVLTS
-340 NVPTLAQ
+340 NVPTLGQ
-347 RTGNFS
+347 RGGDFS
-353 ANLGAPLFLQT
+353 AGLGAPLFLQT
-364 TTSGGVTSVSATTTN
+364 TTTGGVTTVSTTTTN
-379 TGTPINVIDTNGNTI
+379 TGAPINVVDTNGNTV
-394 QARVGQIFGIGSGS
+394 QARVGQIFRRS
-408 DRRAYAGNI
+408 DRRVYAGNI
-417 VPLADFDS
+417 IPLADFDPV
-425 AARKLLDRYPLPT
+425 ARKLLDRYPLPT
-438 ATGAA
+438 STGAA

-452 RTNQDQFDIRL
+452 GIDQDQFDLRL

-468 DNDQVFGRFS
+468 DRDQVFGRYS
-478 FFNEDATPVTPLPDG
+478 FFKDTSTPVTPLPEG
-493 SGIITQGVLGVQK
+493 SGNITQGALGLQE
-506 SRGYQA
+506 SRAHQV
-512 VGNYQHVFPTNIL
+512 VGNYVRVFSPGVV
-525 NELRVGYTRRS
+525 NELRAGYTRRS
-536 IDRRLLL
+536 IDRRALL
-543 LDSPPSQSLGIP
+543 LDAPPSQSLGLP

-561 AFQNELPTFTVAGL
+561 AFQNELPTFTIAGL
-575 QQLGPSTNTDSL
+575 QQLGPSTNTNSL
-587 FNTDV
+587 FNTDM

-598 VGWQHGRH
+598 VGWQRGQH
-606 SMKFGVD
+606 SAKFGVD
-613 FRVERL
+613 FRLERL
-619 NVIQPPSPTG
+619 NVLQPPSPTG
-629 VFNFTAPFTNS
+629 IFNFTAPFTSS
-640 RGTANMIGAQPGNA
+640 RGTANSIGTQPGGA

-659 LSGQTGNALA
+659 LAGQTGNALA

-676 SNFSIDL
+676 SNFSIDM
-683 QQDVIHP
+683 QQDTIRP

-722 STETKNQGAIFNLE
+722 STETRNQGAIFNLQ
-736 TQQLEYLGQNGY
+736 TQQLDYLGQNGY
-748 PETSRELHP
+748 PETARELHK
-757 LNFGPRLG
+757 LDLAPRLG
-765 IAYRLSERM
+765 IAYRLTERT
-774 VLRSGYGLI
+774 VLRAGYGVI
-783 WQEQAG
+783 FQEQAG

-813 TPAFVLSTGPNVQ
+813 TPAFVLSAGPNVQ
-826 PVPLTPDAGLGQ
+826 PIALTPDAGLGQ
-838 GVYSV
+838 GAYSV

-850 YVQQWNLAVQREIT
+850 YVQQWNLAVQREIMRD
-864 GNLVAEVA
+864 LVAEVA

-891 TAEQLAQGNP
+891 TVAQFAEGNA
-901 LLQQVPN
+901 LLQQVTN
-908 PYFGQIPRS
+908 PFFAQIPRA

-923 TIPRAQLIRP
+923 TIPRAQLLRP
-933 YPRFTT
+933 FPRFTT

-987 QSIQTG
+987 QTIQTG

-1022 TSFTYELP
+1022 TSFTYHLP
-1030 VGRGRRFNLSG
+1030 FGKGRLFDLAGV
-1041 IADKLLGGWNINGTI
+1041 ADKLLGGWSVAGTVF
-1056 LLQSGLPF
+1056 LQSGLPF

-1074 FAGFGTQRPNVLR
+1074 FAGFGTQRPNRLR
-1087 NPNLSGDERA
+1087 DANLPGDQR
-1097 TGRWFDTSAFAVAP
+1097 TTDRWFDTSAFAVAP

-1135 IKRMYIGEVINVE
+1135 IKRTYIGEVLNIE

-1172 AFGTITSAG
+1172 AFGTIASAG
-1181 DPRVIQFGLKI
+1181 DPRVIQFGLKV